1 MVDMDFCKRN
11 AKEKLISPFLI
22 ASKAYPIMKLNHR
35 RNIMSIILLVCYVVG
50 TILIFDYYRKNG
62 FDMEDGFIAILGDFI
77 SIVLWPIIFIISF
90 MAGIIS
96 VTIQCFK
103 DED

>member
-1 MVDMDFCKRN
+1 MDICKRN
-11 AKEKLISPFLI
+11 AREKLISLSLI
-22 ASKAYPIMKLNHR
+22 ASKTYPIMKLNHR
-35 RNIMSIILLVCYVVG
+35 RNIMSVILLVCYVVG

-62 FDMEDGFIAILGDFI
+62 FDMKDGFIAILGDFI

-90 MAGIIS
+90 MASLIL

-103 DED
+103 EED